1 MKNQGKYL
9 LLLLVLVMVL
19 VACGTLSEPEEASAP
34 IEAATLDTSSSTD
47 AAALRT
53 YQISSTDSTVTFALD
68 EELMGQPKTVVGT
81 TNQVAGEIAVNLADL
96 STAQVGVI
104 QINARGLTTD
114 NNMRTRTMQNRILE
128 TGEFEFITFTP
139 TLVNG
144 LPASAVVGESVS
156 FTISGDLTIRD
167 ITQPVVFNVTATVV
181 SETQMSGTATAI
193 VNRGDFDLQIPSV
206 PNVANVEEEV
216 ELTIE
221 FIANAS

>member
-9 LLLLVLVMVL
+9 LLLLVLVMGL

-144 LPASAVVGESVS
+144 LPASAGVGESVS

-167 ITQPVVFNVTATVV
+167 ITQPVVFDVTATIV
-181 SETQMSGTATAI
+181 SETQQSGTATAI

>member
-9 LLLLVLVMVL
+9 LLLLVLVMGL

-144 LPASAVVGESVS
+144 LPASAGVGESVS

-181 SETQMSGTATAI
+181 SETQLSGTATAI

-221 FIANAS
+221 FVANAS

>member
-181 SETQMSGTATAI
+181 SETQLSGTATAI

>member
-144 LPASAVVGESVS
+144 LPASAGVGESVS

-181 SETQMSGTATAI
+181 SETQLSGTATAI

>member
-9 LLLLVLVMVL
+9 LLLLVLVMGL

-181 SETQMSGTATAI
+181 SETQLSGAATAI

>member
-144 LPASAVVGESVS
+144 LSARAVVGESVS

>member
-1 MKNQGKYL
+1 MKIQGKYL
-9 LLLLVLVMVL
+9 LLLLVLVMGL

-34 IEAATLDTSSSTD
+34 IEAVPLDTSSST
-47 AAALRT
+47 AALRT
-53 YQISSTDSTVTFALD
+53 YQISSSDSTVTFALD

-104 QINARGLTTD
+104 QINARGLSTD

-139 TLVNG
+139 TMVNG
-144 LPASAVVGESVS
+144 LPDSTTVGESLS

-167 ITQPVVFNVTATVV
+167 ITQPVVFAVTASVV
-181 SETQMSGTATAI
+181 SETQLSGTATAI
-193 VNRGDFDLQIPSV
+193 VNRADFDLQIPSV

-221 FIANAS
+221 FVANAS

>member
-9 LLLLVLVMVL
+9 LLLLVLVMGL

-181 SETQMSGTATAI
+181 SETQLSGTATAI

>member
-1 MKNQGKYL
+1 MKTQGKYL
-9 LLLLVLVMVL
+9 LLLLVLVMGL
-19 VACGTLSEPEEASAP
+19 AACGTLSEPEEASAP

-53 YQISSTDSTVTFALD
+53 YQISSADSTVTFALD

-144 LPASAVVGESVS
+144 LPDSAAVGESVS

-167 ITQPVVFNVTATVV
+167 MTQPVVFNVTATVV
-181 SETQMSGTATAI
+181 SETQLSGTATAI

-221 FIANAS
+221 FVANAS